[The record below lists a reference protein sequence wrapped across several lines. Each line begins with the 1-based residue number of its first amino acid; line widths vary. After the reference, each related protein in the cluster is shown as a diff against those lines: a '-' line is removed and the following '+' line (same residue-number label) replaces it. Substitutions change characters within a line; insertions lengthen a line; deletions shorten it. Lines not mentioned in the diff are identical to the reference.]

1 MANGKDSRPDNPERR
16 QRSLAW
22 TIIAEPLLTKVRD
35 EKNRKK
41 RFPVIVELN
50 LDFGKGRDE
59 ARKEVVTWMESQKA
73 TGFDPTPS
81 SHPYIF
87 ATLSGEQ
94 VLELA
99 AWTGRSKDRKLRQIY
114 RIWMDHEVH
123 ALLTESVRT
132 VKADAARI
140 AFGAEGHGIVWAVLD
155 SGIDSTHP
163 HFATYKTLDLP
174 DPLHHYDFVDPKL
187 TGKSPIDPYGHG
199 THVSGII
206 AGGLENGSKYALK
219 KVQAQQDEEGVQY
232 VASAIEGKIGGVA
245 PAAKVMSMRVLDES
259 GSGQTSRIIAAVEE
273 ILKINDYGR
282 RILIHGVNLSLGYWF
297 NPEWHAC
304 GQSPLCVAVDRL
316 VRSGVVVV
324 VAAGNS
330 GYIHID
336 PYQEM
341 SSVAAAGQ
349 SITINDPGNA
359 ALAITV
365 GSTHRSMPHLYG
377 ISFFSSKGPTGDG
390 RPKPDLV
397 APGEKIVSCGAGQI
411 LANTNVATAK
421 SKAKGPRPVYYLEYS
436 GTSMAAPHV
445 SGAIASLLSIRRE
458 FIGQPERI
466 KEIFMTS
473 ATDLSRTPTFQG
485 AGLLDLMRTIQS
497 I

>member
-1 MANGKDSRPDNPERR
+1 MADTKLPRPDDSERR
-16 QRSLAW
+16 QKSLAW
-22 TIIAEPLLTKVRD
+22 TIIAEPLLTLVRD
-35 EKNRKK
+35 EKNKK
-41 RFPVIVELN
+41 KQFPVIIELN
-50 LDFGKGRDE
+50 LDFADGRDA
-59 ARKEVVTWMESQKA
+59 ARAVVNKQLGETKRKDIAPE
-73 TGFDPTPS
+73 PC

-87 ATLSGEQ
+87 AELTAEQ
-94 VLELA
+94 ILNLA
-99 AWTGRSKDRKLRQIY
+99 ASTGKEKDRSRRPIY
-114 RIWMDHEVH
+114 RIWMDHEVQ

-140 AFGAEGHGIVWAVLD
+140 AFSAEGRDIVWAVLD
-155 SGIDSTHP
+155 SGIDGTHP
-163 HFATYKTLDLP
+163 HFATYDTLKLP
-174 DPLHHYDFVDPKL
+174 APLRHYDFVQPDAKKL
-187 TGKSPIDPYGHG
+187 PIDPYGHG
-199 THVSGII
+199 THVAGIV
-206 AGGLENGSKYALK
+206 AGGLESNKQFTLK
-219 KVQAQQDEEGVQY
+219 KVQAQQEQDTVQY
-232 VASAIEGKIGGVA
+232 TASPLSGKIAGVA
-245 PAAKVMSMRVLDES
+245 PLAKVMSMRVLDEN

-336 PYQEM
+336 PYQNM

-349 SITINDPGNA
+349 AITINDPGNA

-397 APGEKIVSCGAGQI
+397 APGEKILSCATGKLLENT
-411 LANTNVATAK
+411 LAATAK
-421 SKAKGPRPVYYLEYS
+421 KSAKGSRPVYYLEYS

-445 SGAIASLLSIRRE
+445 SGAIASFLSIRRE
-458 FIGQPERI
+458 FIGQPERV
-466 KEIFMTS
+466 KQIFMGAS
-473 ATDLSRTPTFQG
+473 TDLSRTPTFQG
-485 AGLLDLMRTIQS
+485 AGLLDLMRAIQS
-497 I
+497 V